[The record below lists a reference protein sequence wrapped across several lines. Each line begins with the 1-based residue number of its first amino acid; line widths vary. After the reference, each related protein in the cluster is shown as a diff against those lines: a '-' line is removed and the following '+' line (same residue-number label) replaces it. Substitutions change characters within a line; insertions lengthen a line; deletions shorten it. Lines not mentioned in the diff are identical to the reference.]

1 MVFYSI
7 SSNMEEAL
15 SINPSGDVFVCG
27 DFIVHHKDCVTYSG
41 GTDESGE
48 VCYNF
53 SISDDLRW
61 LTFLLR
67 SQTVVVS
74 LLFWIY
80 FFLFML
86 VFV

>member
-7 SSNMEEAL
+7 SSNIEEAL

-41 GTDESGE
+41 GTDKSGE

-53 SISDDLRW
+53 SISDGLRW

-67 SQTVVVS
+67 SQTVVVTVCS
-74 LLFWIY
+74 FGFIS
-80 FFLFML
+80 FFSC
-86 VFV
+86 

>member
-7 SSNMEEAL
+7 SSNIEEAL

-27 DFIVHHKDCVTYSG
+27 DFIVHHKHCVTYSG
-41 GTDESGE
+41 GTDKSGE

-67 SQTVVVS
+67 SQTVVVTVCC
-74 LLFWIY
+74 FGFI
-80 FFLFML
+80 FFFSC
-86 VFV
+86 

>member
-7 SSNMEEAL
+7 SSNIEEAL
-15 SINPSGDVFVCG
+15 SINPSADVFVFG

-41 GTDESGE
+41 GTDKSGE

-53 SISDDLRW
+53 SVSDNLRW

-67 SQTVVVS
+67 SQTVVVTVCS
-74 LLFWIY
+74 FGFTY
-80 FFLFML
+80 FFSC
-86 VFV
+86 